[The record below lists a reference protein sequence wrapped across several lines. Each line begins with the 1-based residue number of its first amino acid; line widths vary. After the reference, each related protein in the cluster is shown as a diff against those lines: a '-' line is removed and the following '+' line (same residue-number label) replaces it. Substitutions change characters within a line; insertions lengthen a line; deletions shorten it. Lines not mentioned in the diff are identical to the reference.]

1 MSVDEICESHTWAS
15 VGVVTRDGTVSRIWE
30 CENCPVWTEEQFNP
44 EHERSWDD
52 TWLAER

>member
-44 EHERSWDD
+44 EHERYWDD